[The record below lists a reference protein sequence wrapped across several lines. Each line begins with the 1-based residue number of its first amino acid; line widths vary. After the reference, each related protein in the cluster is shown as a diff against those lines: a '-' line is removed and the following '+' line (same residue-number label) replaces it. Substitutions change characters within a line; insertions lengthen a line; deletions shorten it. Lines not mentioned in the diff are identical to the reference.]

1 MKKFILILFLLL
13 PQVVFAAGYC
23 TDYENTTTDV
33 ITYTPEGDPSAINDC
48 EFAPDGYEIVIY
60 DFGMCTAQPTAPTTA
75 VAADYTTNCVSIYQN
90 DEGEAFNLAAGASF
104 SMTGSEKPANGTY
117 TWGYVLMANT
127 FGITI
132 AQEFGNTMG
141 GINSGSGTGN
151 FCWSAGG
158 SYYGSMSD
166 DEANNDGI
174 DYVTCGDSAGTA
186 RKVTETLDS
195 FGCDDPTDVSTCPFS
210 ANGVTD
216 DGTMYAY
223 IILSSDGLLADQ
235 TYASD
240 PASVADR
247 LVGYLDWTTPVVIT
261 DSTSTVDLQFSV
273 NNGTSPQLF
282 PPSNGNGAEF
292 DIYSFG
298 SGPFSVNISVD

>member
-33 ITYTPEGDPSAINDC
+33 ITYTPEGDPSALNDC

-90 DEGEAFNLAAGASF
+90 DEGESFNLAAGASF

-141 GINSGSGTGN
+141 GINPGSGTGN

-158 SYYGSMSD
+158 SYYNSMTD

-186 RKVTETLDS
+186 RMVTETLDS
-195 FGCDDPTDVSTCPFS
+195 FGCDDPSDVSTCPFS

-223 IILSSDGLLADQ
+223 IILSSDGMLAEQ

-240 PASVADR
+240 PTSVADR
-247 LVGYLDWTTPVVIT
+247 LVGYLNWTTPVVIT

-273 NNGTSPQLF
+273 NNGTSPGLY
-282 PPSNGNGAEF
+282 PPNNGNGAAF
-292 DIYSFG
+292 DIHSFG
-298 SGPFSVNISVD
+298 SGPFSVNISVN

>member
-1 MKKFILILFLLL
+1 MKKIFLILFLLL
-13 PQVVFAAGYC
+13 PQMVFAAGYC

-33 ITYTPEGDPSAINDC
+33 ITYAPEGDPDAINDC

-60 DFGMCTAQPTAPTTA
+60 DFGMCTAQPTAPTGV

-90 DEGEAFNLAAGASF
+90 DQGETFNLAAGASF

-132 AQEFGNTMG
+132 SQEFGNTMG
-141 GINSGSGTGN
+141 GIDAASGTGN
-151 FCWSAGG
+151 FCWSTGG
-158 SYYGSMSD
+158 SYYGSMQD
-166 DEANNDGI
+166 DEANNDGT
-174 DYVTCGDSAGTA
+174 DYVSCGSTAGTA
-186 RKVTETLDS
+186 SKVTETLDS
-195 FGCDDPTDVSTCPFS
+195 FGCDDPSDPSTCPFS

-223 IILSSDGLLADQ
+223 ITLSSDGMLAEQ

-240 PASVADR
+240 PTAVGDR

-273 NNGTSPQLF
+273 NNGTSPGLF
-282 PPSNGNGAEF
+282 PPNNGNGAAF
-292 DIYSFG
+292 DIFSFG
-298 SGPFSVNISVD
+298 SGPFSVNISVN

>member
-1 MKKFILILFLLL
+1 MKKIILILFLLL
-13 PQVVFAAGYC
+13 PQIVFAAGYC

-33 ITYTPEGDPSAINDC
+33 ITYAPEGDPDALNDC
-48 EFAPDGYEIVIY
+48 EYAPDGYEIVIY
-60 DFGMCTAQPTAPTTA
+60 DFGMCTAQPTAPTAA
-75 VAADYTTNCVSIYQN
+75 VAADYTTNCVSIYQS
-90 DEGEAFNLAAGASF
+90 DDGEPFNLAAGASF

-127 FGITI
+127 FGITMS
-132 AQEFGNTMG
+132 QEFGNTMG
-141 GINSGSGTGN
+141 GIDAASGTGN
-151 FCWSAGG
+151 FCWSTGG

-166 DEANNDGI
+166 DEANNDGT
-174 DYVTCGDSAGTA
+174 DYVSCDSSAGTA
-186 RKVTETLDS
+186 SKVTETLDS
-195 FGCDDPTDVSTCPFS
+195 FGCDDPADPNTCDFNAS
-210 ANGVTD
+210 GVTD

-223 IILSSDGLLADQ
+223 LILSSDGMLADQ

-240 PASVADR
+240 PTAVADR
-247 LVGYLDWTTPVVIT
+247 LIGFLSWTSAVVIS

-282 PPSNGNGAEF
+282 PPNNGNGAAF

>member
-1 MKKFILILFLLL
+1 M
-13 PQVVFAAGYC
+13 VFAAGYC

-33 ITYTPEGDPSAINDC
+33 ITYAPEGDPDAINDC
-48 EFAPDGYEIVIY
+48 EFAPDGYEVVIY
-60 DFGMCTAQPTAPTTA
+60 DFGMCTAQPTAPTGV

-90 DEGEAFNLAAGASF
+90 DQGEGFNLAAGASF

-117 TWGYVLMANT
+117 TWGYVLMGNT

-132 AQEFGNTMG
+132 SQEFGNTMG
-141 GINSGSGTGN
+141 GIDAASGTGN
-151 FCWSAGG
+151 FCWSTGG
-158 SYYGSMSD
+158 SYYGSMQD

-195 FGCDDPTDVSTCPFS
+195 FGCDDPSDPSTCPFS

-223 IILSSDGLLADQ
+223 ITLSSDGMLAEQ

-240 PASVADR
+240 PTAVGDR

-273 NNGTSPQLF
+273 NNGTSPGLF
-282 PPSNGNGAEF
+282 PPNNGNGAAF
-292 DIYSFG
+292 DIFSFG
-298 SGPFSVNISVD
+298 SGPFSVNISVN

>member
-33 ITYTPEGDPSAINDC
+33 ITYAPEGDPDAINDC

-60 DFGMCTAQPTAPTTA
+60 DFGMCTAQPTAPTEV

-90 DEGEAFNLAAGASF
+90 DEGEAFNLAAGVSF

-141 GINSGSGTGN
+141 GIDAASGTGN
-151 FCWSAGG
+151 FCWSTGG

-174 DYVTCGDSAGTA
+174 DYVTCGDSPGTA
-186 RKVTETLDS
+186 LKVTETLDS
-195 FGCDDPTDVSTCPFS
+195 FGCGNPSDASTCPFS

-223 IILSSDGLLADQ
+223 IILSSDGMLADQ

-240 PASVADR
+240 PTGVADR

-282 PPSNGNGAEF
+282 PPNNGNGAAF

>member
-13 PQVVFAAGYC
+13 PQIVFAAGYC

-33 ITYTPEGDPSAINDC
+33 ITYTPEGDPSALNNC
-48 EFAPDGYEIVIY
+48 EYAPDGYEIVIY

-195 FGCDDPTDVSTCPFS
+195 FGCDDPSDVSTCPFS

-223 IILSSDGLLADQ
+223 IILSSDGMLADQ

-282 PPSNGNGAEF
+282 PPNNGNGAAF